1 MKKMLIPALIVAA
14 VILIYEQFQEQ
25 PNIYLRAV
33 GIALFMFLLYL
44 LNTKIPHKKDSNN
57 NNSDDV

>member
-33 GIALFMFLLYL
+33 GIALFMFLLYQ

>member
-25 PNIYLRAV
+25 PNIYLRTV
-33 GIALFMFLLYL
+33 GIALFMFLLYQ

>member
-1 MKKMLIPALIVAA
+1 MKKLLIPALILAA

-25 PNIYLRAV
+25 PNVYLRAV
-33 GIALFMFLLYL
+33 AIALFMFLLYR

-57 NNSDDV
+57 NSEDV